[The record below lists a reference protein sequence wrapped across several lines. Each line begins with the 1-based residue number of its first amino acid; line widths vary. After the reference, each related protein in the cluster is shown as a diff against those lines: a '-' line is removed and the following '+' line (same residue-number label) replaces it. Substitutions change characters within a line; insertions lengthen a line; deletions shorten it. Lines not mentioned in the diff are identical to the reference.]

1 MACCLF
7 KPFCLVLVAVLP
19 TAQRT
24 WLLPHASPDLWSGE
38 GIFLAAAAAVCCCCS
53 PSSSGFPT
61 PKLVFAHQ
69 AIMHRVAAV
78 ATAACNL
85 RCLACGLLLLPLLL
99 LSAACVA
106 AAAWCW
112 FCLQF
117 TAAICSLLVAACVA
131 VAACGLV
138 LFCMHFQL
146 LLQTVVLLLSCS
158 LSLFLPATCCCCGSL
173 LLLSAPCCCRC
184 RLQLT
189 LLCMRPDAVACLT
202 CCLCCR
208 LGASLLLHATCCR
221 SLAACCAAAAC
232 SWRCSCICLVDAVQS
247 AAADAA

>member
-1 MACCLF
+1 
-7 KPFCLVLVAVLP
+7 
-19 TAQRT
+19 
-24 WLLPHASPDLWSGE
+24 
-38 GIFLAAAAAVCCCCS
+38 
-53 PSSSGFPT
+53 
-61 PKLVFAHQ
+61 
-69 AIMHRVAAV
+69 MHLVAAV

-146 LLQTVVLLLSCS
+146 LLQTVVVAAVLQPLAV
-158 LSLFLPATCCCCGSL
+158 PACHL
-173 LLLSAPCCCRC
+173 LLLR
-184 RLQLT
+184 
-189 LLCMRPDAVACLT
+189 
-202 CCLCCR
+202 
-208 LGASLLLHATCCR
+208 
-221 SLAACCAAAAC
+221 
-232 SWRCSCICLVDAVQS
+232 QS
-247 AAADAA
+247 AAAVCTVLLPLPLAADVALHEA